1 MERTGKAASAPP
13 APARARNR
21 RGEGGRLRDDIVAAA
36 VELLDE
42 AGDERAITLRSV
54 ARKVGIAAPSIYP
67 HFPDQPAIMLAV
79 VRQEFSGLENS
90 LRSILDET
98 GDGPRRRLY
107 AVCNAYLEFARLHP
121 ERYRTMFGG
130 LRVPD
135 LGESSLTTQDL
146 ATLGMETM
154 QILVDALGDC
164 VAAGQSTSTDPS
176 ADAVALWLGL
186 HGLAHQRAVTR
197 AFPWPED
204 IADRI
209 ITTLA
214 HLDTADA

>member
-79 VRQEFSGLENS
+79 VRQEFTGLENS

-107 AVCNAYLEFARLHP
+107 AVCDAYLEFARLHP

-130 LRVPD
+130 LWVPD